1 MFSATN
7 KTYTHVISV
16 EPHDPVEFKDSQK
29 ELARDLILK
38 EQQIEYLISTLP
50 GLTNSEERQE
60 DAIRKLEAELKAEE
74 EKRREAL
81 KDRDAVL
88 ARLEKVI
95 RSIQRPR

>member
-1 MFSATN
+1 MS
-7 KTYTHVISV
+7 YLV
-16 EPHDPVEFKDSQK
+16 EPHDPVEFRDSQK

-38 EQQIEYLISTLP
+38 EQQIEYLISILP

-60 DAIRKLEAELKAEE
+60 DTIRKLEAELKAEG
-74 EKRREAL
+74 EKRKVAV